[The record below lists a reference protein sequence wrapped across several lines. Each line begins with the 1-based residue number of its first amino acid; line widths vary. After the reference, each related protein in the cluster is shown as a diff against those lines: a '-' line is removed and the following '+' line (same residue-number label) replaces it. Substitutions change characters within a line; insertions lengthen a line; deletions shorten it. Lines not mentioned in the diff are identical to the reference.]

1 MEIADIWNDLGM
13 FYLIKCNTKQAMQMF
28 EAALQLS
35 VKINGKY
42 CSSNALFLNNIANG
56 Y

>member
-1 MEIADIWNDLGM
+1 
-13 FYLIKCNTKQAMQMF
+13 MQLF

-42 CSSNALFLNNIANG
+42 FYNNAWYLNDIANA